1 MPPTPEVP
9 PIRDMEDV
17 QQAYK
22 RVQQLIEA
30 QDPNDLTAQNVDVV
44 AASSLILGVA
54 DNILTYRDRMAKLP
68 EFDVRHVD
76 NLKDLAKALW
86 FLYVTN
92 LPTPEPADAPALVE
106 EVTALRAKLIL
117 WARPLAASE
126 KLSQKALDKVL
137 DGNNSTLDKAGD
149 LVALVSMYRADWDGV
164 KDMCGVTVADLDRG
178 ALIGPAVFAWAS
190 RRDNDPAKP
199 TSSGSLQVRKAWTLL
214 DRAYAQCR
222 RGIAYFRFDDGD
234 ADTIA
239 PNVRRN
245 AGARNVSRPEQPEQ
259 PVAPTP
265 ESPVSPVEPA
275 VGPGDAPFV
284 NR

>member
-1 MPPTPEVP
+1 
-9 PIRDMEDV
+9 MEDV
-17 QQAYK
+17 LQAYK
-22 RVQQLIEA
+22 RVEHLIEA

-54 DNILTYRDRMAKLP
+54 DNILIYRDRMEKLP
-68 EFDVRHVD
+68 EFDIRHVD
-76 NLKDLAKALW
+76 FLKDLAKALW
-86 FLYVTN
+86 FLSVTN
-92 LPTPEPADAPALVE
+92 LPVLEPADAPALVE
-106 EVTALRAKLIL
+106 EVSALRTKLIL

-137 DGNNSTLDKAGD
+137 EGNNTTLDKAGD
-149 LVALVSMYRADWDGV
+149 VVALVSMYRADWDSV
-164 KDMCGVTVADLDRG
+164 KDMCGVTVDDLDRG

-190 RRDNDPAKP
+190 RRENDPVKP
-199 TSSGSLQVRKAWTLL
+199 MSSASLQVRKAWTLL

-222 RGIAYFRFDDGD
+222 RGIGYFRFDEGD

-245 AGARNVSRPEQPEQ
+245 AGARNVSRPEPQPEQPEQ

-265 ESPVSPVEPA
+265 ESPVSPAEPA
-275 VGPGDAPFV
+275 VGPGDPPFV